1 MNNHLKKFTS
11 WKNTIYGVGNT
22 VRGLRHAQI
31 QRRLKSIRE
40 NKMADVNEFELLL
53 FAPLKY
59 TR

>member
-1 MNNHLKKFTS
+1 MAGSFSNIYFLKREER
-11 WKNTIYGVGNT
+11 N
-22 VRGLRHAQI
+22 I
-31 QRRLKSIRE
+31 QRHLKSIRE

>member
-1 MNNHLKKFTS
+1 MTS
-11 WKNTIYGVGNT
+11 AVIWQYRDMILV
-22 VRGLRHAQI
+22 

>member
-1 MNNHLKKFTS
+1 MFKNGGISCSKCDTRHVTTVKKPM
-11 WKNTIYGVGNT
+11 
-22 VRGLRHAQI
+22 I

-59 TR
+59 TK

>member
-1 MNNHLKKFTS
+1 MDSDKSLWPNLQ
-11 WKNTIYGVGNT
+11 
-22 VRGLRHAQI
+22 L

>member
-1 MNNHLKKFTS
+1 MFLITLYN
-11 WKNTIYGVGNT
+11 KNV
-22 VRGLRHAQI
+22 

>member
-1 MNNHLKKFTS
+1 MEKQWEYT
-11 WKNTIYGVGNT
+11 
-22 VRGLRHAQI
+22 LRPESKI

>member
-1 MNNHLKKFTS
+1 MYIIWQLYISIIN
-11 WKNTIYGVGNT
+11 
-22 VRGLRHAQI
+22 I

-40 NKMADVNEFELLL
+40 NKMADVNELELLL

>member
-1 MNNHLKKFTS
+1 MRMTPPPLFCKIHSKYRFIIKHVN
-11 WKNTIYGVGNT
+11 V
-22 VRGLRHAQI
+22 